1 MRYAVVREGKALV
14 MIPDPAQAL
23 APHGF
28 EPAWLPVFY
37 NPRMIF
43 NRDVSVVAL
52 GTYVEKMAPHKPVR
66 GVDALTGTGVRAV
79 RYLLESSTELVMH
92 ANDIDPSAVALAERN
107 IELNG
112 LKERATTHC
121 RDARSLLYELPRS
134 EPILFVDIDPF
145 GSPAPFTAPALRAAG
160 HRGLAAFTATDLAVL
175 GGSKREAARRKYWAI
190 VIKAPEHREI
200 GLRVLLGY
208 TARVAASH
216 DKSIKPLLAYYAD
229 HYYRVF
235 VLVERGARR
244 ADKML
249 EENVGHAFYCPDKG
263 LTTLGPVCSRPVE
276 IGPLWTGPLVDPSF
290 TRGMLEA
297 ARSGFSYLQTGGR
310 LLRLLSALLE
320 EASACQRCI
329 YYRLPSLASKAK
341 IGHLPKITQVIERLR
356 SAGYPVARTH
366 FDPMGIRSP
375 APPEEVIDALAAA
388 ASSS

>member
-1 MRYAVVREGKALV
+1 MRYAVIREGKALL

-28 EPAWLPVFY
+28 EPAWLPIFY
-37 NPRMIF
+37 NPRMVF
-43 NRDVSVVAL
+43 NRDMSVVAL
-52 GTYVEKMAPHKPVR
+52 SIYVKKMAPHKPVR

-79 RYLLESSTELVMH
+79 RYLLESSMDLVMH
-92 ANDIDPSAVALAERN
+92 ANDIDPSAAALAERN
-107 IELNG
+107 LELNG
-112 LKERATTHC
+112 LKERATVHC

-145 GSPAPFTAPALRAAG
+145 GSPAPFTAAALRATG
-160 HRGLAAFTATDLAVL
+160 HHGLTAFTATDLAVL
-175 GGSKREAARRKYWAI
+175 GGSKRAAARRKYWASI
-190 VIKAPEHREI
+190 VKAPEHREI

-208 TARVAASH
+208 AARVAASY
-216 DKSIKPLLAYYAD
+216 DKSIRPLLAYYAD

-249 EENVGHAFYCPDKG
+249 EENVGHAYYCPDKG
-263 LTTLGPVCSRPVE
+263 LTALEPVCGSPIS
-276 IGPLWTGPLVDPSF
+276 IGPLWTGPLVDTSF
-290 TRGMLEA
+290 TEDMLEA

-310 LLRLLSALLE
+310 LLRLLSLLLE

-341 IGHLPKITQVIERLR
+341 VGRLPKIVQVIERLR
-356 SAGYPVARTH
+356 SEGYPVARTH

-375 APPEEVIDALAAA
+375 APPEEVIDALGA
-388 ASSS
+388 ASTSS